1 MINCVD
7 DRNGEVVVRK
17 RRSSEEVRR
26 LVTEFESSGLG
37 QNEFCRKEGLALSTL
52 RRQLKRRQAG
62 KSQSAAGKG
71 LVRVELARRN
81 RELKRGVSIV
91 LRKPAIDS
99 TLRASAS
106 HTASHQDRRSNTS
119 RR

>member
-1 MINCVD
+1 MTE
-7 DRNGEVVVRK
+7 NGEVVVRK

-62 KSQSAAGKG
+62 KCQSAAGRG

-81 RELKRGVSIV
+81 RELKSPERCGLEVVLSNGRKIAVWPDFDLGTLERLVGVLEKV
-91 LRKPAIDS
+91 
-99 TLRASAS
+99 
-106 HTASHQDRRSNTS
+106 
-119 RR
+119 